1 MRSILIPVALAA
13 LAAVVVGKAFE
24 GVPAL
29 LFTAV
34 KAAPAAAPRPAAL
47 PAPAAVS
54 MHVMPVDNA
63 QFRDVQERQAVL
75 HGAVVLD
82 LERLESV
89 DAAQTLAQYRSQA
102 HPAGAPLVCWLA
114 ARDAAEAA
122 AASVALARAGCT
134 ELRVV
139 V

>member
-1 MRSILIPVALAA
+1 MRSILIPVVLVA
-13 LAAVVVGKAFE
+13 LAAVVVSKAFQ
-24 GVPAL
+24 GVPTL
-29 LFTAV
+29 LAAAV
-34 KAAPAAAPRPAAL
+34 EASPAPAPRPAA
-47 PAPAAVS
+47 APAS
-54 MHVMPVDNA
+54 MQVVPVDNA
-63 QFRDVQERQAVL
+63 QFRDVQKQQASL

-89 DAAQTLAQYRSQA
+89 DAAQTLALNRSEV

-134 ELRVV
+134 KLRVV
-139 V
+139 A

>member
-1 MRSILIPVALAA
+1 MRSILFPVALVA

-24 GVPAL
+24 GVPTL
-29 LFTAV
+29 LARAV
-34 KAAPAAAPRPAAL
+34 EASPAPAPRPAA
-47 PAPAAVS
+47 APAS
-54 MHVMPVDNA
+54 MHVVPVDNA
-63 QFRDVQERQAVL
+63 QFRDVQKRQTIM

-89 DAAQTLAQYRSQA
+89 DAAQTLAQHRSEA

-139 V
+139 A

>member
-1 MRSILIPVALAA
+1 MRSILIPVALIA
-13 LAAVVVGKAFE
+13 LAAVVVGKALE
-24 GVPAL
+24 GVPTL
-29 LFTAV
+29 LVTAV
-34 KAAPAAAPRPAAL
+34 KAAPAAPRPAAS
-47 PAPAAVS
+47 PAPAPAS

-63 QFRDVQERQAVL
+63 QFRDVQGRQTVM

-89 DAAQTLAQYRSQA
+89 DAAQTLAQYRSEA

-139 V
+139 A

>member
-1 MRSILIPVALAA
+1 MRSILFPVALVA

-24 GVPAL
+24 GVPTL
-29 LFTAV
+29 LATAV
-34 KAAPAAAPRPAAL
+34 EASPAPAPRPAA
-47 PAPAAVS
+47 APAS
-54 MHVMPVDNA
+54 MHVVPVDNA
-63 QFRDVQERQAVL
+63 QFRDVQKRQTIM

-82 LERLESV
+82 LERLESI
-89 DAAQTLAQYRSQA
+89 DAAQTLAQYRSEA

-139 V
+139 A